1 MYLKRKEGPKIKLEP
16 IKKDYY
22 KMKFSMPTANELPDV
37 RFERNSNQEITG
49 ITFVFSNGKEDFSK
63 KD

>member
-1 MYLKRKEGPKIKLEP
+1 M

-22 KMKFSMPTANELPDV
+22 KMKFSMPTANELPNV
-37 RFERNSNQEITG
+37 RFERDSSGEITG
-49 ITFVFSNGKEDFSK
+49 ITFVLSNGQEDFSK

>member
-1 MYLKRKEGPKIKLEP
+1 
-16 IKKDYY
+16 
-22 KMKFSMPTANELPDV
+22 MKFSMPTANELPDV